1 MEIWRGE
8 KGGGGRKESEET
20 CQELNNATARL
31 DGGEMCGTYA
41 ILSSDLFTR
50 VYSSLAEEGGDVN
63 LFKRREA
70 WHERAGWSRAGFRS
84 IFKILYDSFLPRQV
98 ACEGSRD
105 K

>member
-1 MEIWRGE
+1 
-8 KGGGGRKESEET
+8 
-20 CQELNNATARL
+20 
-31 DGGEMCGTYA
+31 MCGTYA

-50 VYSSLAEEGGDVN
+50 VYSSLAGEGGDVN

-70 WHERAGWSRAGFRS
+70 CHERAGWSRAGFRS